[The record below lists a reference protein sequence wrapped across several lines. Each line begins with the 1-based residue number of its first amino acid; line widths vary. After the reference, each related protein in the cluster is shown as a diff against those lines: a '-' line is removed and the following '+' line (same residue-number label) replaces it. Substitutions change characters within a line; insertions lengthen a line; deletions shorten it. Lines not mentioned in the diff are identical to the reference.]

1 MKQFNLLMIVTT
13 WVCGHILIYQAQ
25 HYLTETYVYNI
36 PFILGLF
43 LSTMY
48 FHYRLFSHMIF
59 KVLSYL

>member
-1 MKQFNLLMIVTT
+1 MKQFNLLMMVTT

-25 HYLTETYVYNI
+25 HYLTETYVSNI

-43 LSTMY
+43 LLAMY
-48 FHYRLFSHMIF
+48 SHHRLFTHMTF